1 VAAKSSYLRCFLILR
16 CRLFLSL
23 RCRRRKGCDCSPP
36 SRERELGLDR
46 RETGWFYPTI
56 SQLCMLLGI
65 WGSTRGTPISRFWY
79 RPLVDKPAGRSY
91 ARGCTAEGLLSWN
104 SIHKVHIRRRGSN
117 LLGAIVPPLLRP
129 PPNRGL
135 SRVRLRYDPFVLSF
149 GSACLPRLRR
159 PRELPPRGAITRH
172 PNIPLGGRN
181 GRSCSETTRV

>member
-56 SQLCMLLGI
+56 SLRKSSVEGMLLGI

-79 RPLVDKPAGRSY
+79 RPLVDPPAGRRY
-91 ARGCTAEGLLSWN
+91 ACGCTAEGLLSWN

-129 PPNRGL
+129 PPIRGL
-135 SRVRLRYDPFVLSF
+135 SRVRHSYNPVRDLHVSLGFSVRENYLRVARSL
-149 GSACLPRLRR
+149 G
-159 PRELPPRGAITRH
+159 
-172 PNIPLGGRN
+172 IPTFR
-181 GRSCSETTRV
+181 